1 MKEYSTE
8 RIRNIGVVSH
18 GDVGK
23 TSLIEAMLYSAGETT
38 RLGKVDDGTTITDYT
53 QEEID
58 RKITIS
64 TALANIMWKNHKFN
78 LIDTPGYTDF
88 VGEVICGLQVA
99 DIALILLNGI
109 TGVEVG
115 TESVWSIAQEH
126 QLPVFLFINRLNKEH
141 ANFDQVLNM
150 VRNRFGAAAIPLQF
164 PVNQGENFNAIIDLL
179 KMKQLTFGD
188 LNGKYTESEIPAA
201 LLEQAQ
207 ELRKQLEEA
216 VAENDEA
223 LMEKYYEQEK
233 LDEKDLLKGL
243 RQEVI
248 KRNIIPVLCGAATA
262 NIGTHRLL
270 DALIDFGPSPIDRGE
285 YKATK
290 PGTTD
295 TVVRH
300 ADNNEPFAAQVFKTV
315 AELHIGELSFFR
327 VYSGSLK
334 SGMEVLNITHDAT
347 EKIGQIYFMNGK
359 NRKEAEE
366 MIAGDI
372 GALVKLKNT
381 HTGDTLCDKKHP
393 LVFPSLKFPEPVINV
408 AVAPRTKGDEER
420 ISAGLNSIHGEDP
433 TFIVKYDPEVKQ
445 MLMHGQGEVQ
455 FDVAVKRL
463 KDKFGVEVDL
473 IEPRIP
479 YRETIRKK
487 VEAQGKYKKQSGGRG
502 QYGDCHLRLEPLPS
516 GTGFE
521 FSDEVV
527 GGVIPGKYIPAI
539 EKGVRETMVEGVLAG
554 YNVVDVKVAVF
565 YGSFHPV
572 DSSDMAF
579 KIAGSMGFKK
589 AFMEA
594 KPVLLE
600 PIYDVEVK
608 VPEECMGDV
617 MGDLSSR
624 RGKISGMDSEG
635 PFQIIKAKVPL
646 AELYKYSTSLRS
658 LTQGRGLH
666 RRSFSHYEDVPGE
679 IQAKIVNA
687 AQEAKNQ

>member
-1 MKEYSTE
+1 
-8 RIRNIGVVSH
+8 
-18 GDVGK
+18 
-23 TSLIEAMLYSAGETT
+23 
-38 RLGKVDDGTTITDYT
+38 
-53 QEEID
+53 
-58 RKITIS
+58 
-64 TALANIMWKNHKFN
+64 
-78 LIDTPGYTDF
+78 
-88 VGEVICGLQVA
+88 
-99 DIALILLNGI
+99 
-109 TGVEVG
+109 
-115 TESVWSIAQEH
+115 
-126 QLPVFLFINRLNKEH
+126 
-141 ANFDQVLNM
+141 
-150 VRNRFGAAAIPLQF
+150 
-164 PVNQGENFNAIIDLL
+164 
-179 KMKQLTFGD
+179 
-188 LNGKYTESEIPAA
+188 
-201 LLEQAQ
+201 
-207 ELRKQLEEA
+207 
-216 VAENDEA
+216 
-223 LMEKYYEQEK
+223 MEKYYEQEK
-233 LDEKDLLKGL
+233 LEEKDLLAGL

-248 KRNIIPVLCGAATA
+248 NRNIIPVLCGAATA
-262 NIGTHRLL
+262 NIGTHRLM

-300 ADNNEPFAAQVFKTV
+300 ADSNEPFSAQVFKTV

-327 VYSGSLK
+327 SYSGTLK
-334 SGMEVLNITHDAT
+334 SGMEVLNVTQDLM

-359 NRKEAEE
+359 TRKEAEE
-366 MIAGDI
+366 LIAGDI

-381 HTGDTLCDKKHP
+381 HTGNTLCDKKHV
-393 LVFPSLKFPEPVINV
+393 LVVPALKFPEPVSNI
-408 AVAPRTKGDEER
+408 AVAPKTKGDEER

-445 MLMHGQGEVQ
+445 MLMNGQGEVQ

-463 KDKFGVEVDL
+463 KEKFGVEVDL

-516 GTGFE
+516 GSGFE
-521 FSDEVV
+521 FVDDVV

-554 YNVVDVKVAVF
+554 YNVVDMKVAVF

-579 KIAGSMGFKK
+579 KIAGSMAFKK

-624 RGKISGMDSEG
+624 RGKISGIDSEG
-635 PFQIIKAKVPL
+635 QFQIIKAKVPL

-666 RRSFSHYEDVPGE
+666 RRTFSHYEDVPAE
-679 IQAKIVNA
+679 IQTKIVNA
-687 AQEAKNQ
+687 TQEAKNQ